1 MPHAN
6 GDPGCAVPGTEC
18 SELNAELMIGS
29 RLTRD
34 CRDMVNARICPIG
47 KPQGCVTR
55 VVRDAGQPG
64 CAKSDAFDEAA
75 QGGGCRD
82 TVGGHHSDRLLAR
95 IIVHDCEQSITRTH
109 QFRDVEKRSVRA
121 DRHSVDVRLESGQ
134 LTNTI
139 RGAAQA
145 TLAGNGGWSRAIES
159 AVRTDK
165 MRVTAGLGYRRGI
178 TQGSHWRIA
187 DAPACL
193 IATNNRV
200 GKAG

>member
-1 MPHAN
+1 
-6 GDPGCAVPGTEC
+6 
-18 SELNAELMIGS
+18 
-29 RLTRD
+29 
-34 CRDMVNARICPIG
+34 MVNARICPIG
-47 KPQGCVTR
+47 KPQGSMTCVTR

-64 CAKSDAFDEAA
+64 CAESDAFDEAA

-82 TVGGHHSDRLLAR
+82 TVGGYHSDRLLAR
-95 IIVHDCEQSITRTH
+95 TIVHDCEQSITRTH

-165 MRVTAGLGYRRGI
+165 MRCRPRLRKGHHARLALENSGRSSIFDCDEQPSWQSGVSRQGANGRAAVITGNIHEQGRANGPSRRQI
-178 TQGSHWRIA
+178 
-187 DAPACL
+187 
-193 IATNNRV
+193 
-200 GKAG
+200 